1 MRMMNKIGIGI
12 MAAVGTAAAVGAG
25 SKIVDNHRR
34 KWFDNGYKSG
44 HFAGFIDGAKSMV
57 SIAEETE
64 PSLRR
69 SIRTARLSVRSMKSS
84 ARSLRSFRR
93 TTTIFVRITTTTDR
107 L

>member
-1 MRMMNKIGIGI
+1 MRMMNTIGIGI

-57 SIAEETE
+57 SIAEETATLAQKVNQN
-64 PSLRR
+64 STV
-69 SIRTARLSVRSMKSS
+69 IREKYEKLCEEFEE
-84 ARSLRSFRR
+84 LQENY
-93 TTTIFVRITTTTDR
+93 DD
-107 L
+107 LCEDYYND